1 MEEVII
7 KWKINREVLASKMK
21 MPSGTFNN
29 KMNPKHSAKFTQG
42 ELWNLREI
50 LIEMMKD
57 LDTATNIEFNDAL
70 KVFVEAK

>member
-29 KMNPKHSAKFTQG
+29 KMNPKHPAQFTKG
-42 ELWNLREI
+42 ELWNLREV
-50 LIEMMKD
+50 LIEMITD
-57 LDTATNIEFNDAL
+57 LEKATDMDFNDGLKAL
-70 KVFVEAK
+70 VG